1 MNELKIHF
9 SRYSFYVILGFII
22 VSTVITVMAFHSA
35 HNYQTLKN
43 GMIAEMQE
51 NARLRVASLQKN
63 VATMMAAYAVN
74 EYETLLKTQM
84 DDQDNYAIIVHD
96 YNMGKIVGKESYQT
110 GQIRNEEWASVD
122 FNPENP
128 DHVQGLTNAFYS
140 ESHAILAPG
149 GGKLGTITV
158 YLSDR
163 SLNEEFKRLIKNTL
177 INALII
183 SLFLILL
190 LFVTIRLFVLKPLS
204 DIVAIIDS
212 GDANGIPLKP
222 VPGEGSKEIFT
233 LADKMNRMINAIRDS
248 QGALKEQHEYLQAII
263 NGVDDS
269 IMVID
274 EDYTIQLMN
283 NAARKMIEEGEI
295 SDPFRPRC
303 YEVAH
308 HRSTPCEGNDHACP
322 LKLVME
328 TGHHKVVVHSHDIHG
343 EKRYVEISA
352 TPLFDKEGDCI
363 GIIEA
368 SRDITA
374 HLKVQEELREQQKA
388 LEHQANHDALTGLAN
403 RTLFDDRL
411 EQGIAKAQRNGTKL
425 ALLFIDLD
433 HFKEINDSLGHKVG
447 DKALKIVTQ
456 RLSQTL
462 RKGDTLA
469 RLGGDEFSVII
480 EDLKEPQ
487 DASLLAE
494 KILRLL
500 AEPMSIDNHVFYSGC
515 SIGISLYPDNGDLP
529 EDLLKYADAAM
540 YNAKNEGRNN
550 FQYYTSEMT
559 ERALERVMME
569 TKLREGLK
577 NNEFVV
583 FYQPQV
589 DGRSGSLCG
598 MEALVRWQ
606 SPELGLVSPA
616 KFIPIAES
624 TGLIVELDRHVMRT
638 AMTQIARWYAAGF
651 NPGVLAMNLAVKQL
665 HQKDF
670 FDFLEALIN
679 ETGCKAEWLELEVT
693 EGQIMIHPDE
703 AIKILTR
710 LSAIGVNLAIDDFG
724 TGYSSLSY
732 LKKFPINKLKIDR
745 SFIKDLPEDEE
756 DAAITRAI
764 IALSRNLNLSIIA
777 EGVETTEQHTFL
789 IDNGCAHIQGYFYSK
804 PLPTDEMEVAL
815 SRTFG

>member
-1 MNELKIHF
+1 
-9 SRYSFYVILGFII
+9 
-22 VSTVITVMAFHSA
+22 
-35 HNYQTLKN
+35 
-43 GMIAEMQE
+43 
-51 NARLRVASLQKN
+51 
-63 VATMMAAYAVN
+63 
-74 EYETLLKTQM
+74 
-84 DDQDNYAIIVHD
+84 
-96 YNMGKIVGKESYQT
+96 
-110 GQIRNEEWASVD
+110 
-122 FNPENP
+122 
-128 DHVQGLTNAFYS
+128 
-140 ESHAILAPG
+140 
-149 GGKLGTITV
+149 
-158 YLSDR
+158 
-163 SLNEEFKRLIKNTL
+163 
-177 INALII
+177 
-183 SLFLILL
+183 
-190 LFVTIRLFVLKPLS
+190 
-204 DIVAIIDS
+204 
-212 GDANGIPLKP
+212 
-222 VPGEGSKEIFT
+222 
-233 LADKMNRMINAIRDS
+233 
-248 QGALKEQHEYLQAII
+248 
-263 NGVDDS
+263 
-269 IMVID
+269 
-274 EDYTIQLMN
+274 
-283 NAARKMIEEGEI
+283 
-295 SDPFRPRC
+295 
-303 YEVAH
+303 
-308 HRSTPCEGNDHACP
+308 
-322 LKLVME
+322 
-328 TGHHKVVVHSHDIHG
+328 
-343 EKRYVEISA
+343 
-352 TPLFDKEGDCI
+352 
-363 GIIEA
+363 
-368 SRDITA
+368 
-374 HLKVQEELREQQKA
+374 
-388 LEHQANHDALTGLAN
+388 
-403 RTLFDDRL
+403 
-411 EQGIAKAQRNGTKL
+411 
-425 ALLFIDLD
+425 
-433 HFKEINDSLGHKVG
+433 LGHKVG